1 MADRGRPT
9 EYDEK
14 LTPKLAEALAKQGLT
29 NEELAEE
36 LGISVRTLYQWKQ
49 VYPDFS
55 HAVTAGG
62 DPINQRVKNALL
74 RRALGYDLR
83 LKKEVVVQG
92 ELQEATYDVHI
103 EPDVGAALQWLK
115 NRVPDEWRDKQ
126 PETQSETGGLRIVL
140 ENKTDDPLFMSNVEI
155 NIPEV
160 KKNGDESK

>member
-1 MADRGRPT
+1 MAYRGRPT

-36 LGISVRTLYQWKQ
+36 LGISIRTFYQWKE

-55 HAVTAGG
+55 HSVKAGG
-62 DPINQRVKNALL
+62 SPINDRVKNALL
-74 RRALGYDLR
+74 RRALGYDLV
-83 LKKEVVVQG
+83 LKKEVVVMG
-92 ELQEATYDVHI
+92 SLQTAEYDVHI

-140 ENKTDDPLFMSNVEI
+140 ENKTDDPMFMSNVEF
-155 NIPEV
+155 NLGPTKEKPPE
-160 KKNGDESK
+160 

>member
-83 LKKEVVVQG
+83 LKKEVVVAG
-92 ELQEATYDVHI
+92 ELQEAEYDVHI

-126 PETQSETGGLRIVL
+126 PESTANDGGLKIIL
-140 ENKTDDPLFMSNVEI
+140 TNASDMDMSNCEI
-155 NIPEV
+155 HIPVVPTKTPE
-160 KKNGDESK
+160 